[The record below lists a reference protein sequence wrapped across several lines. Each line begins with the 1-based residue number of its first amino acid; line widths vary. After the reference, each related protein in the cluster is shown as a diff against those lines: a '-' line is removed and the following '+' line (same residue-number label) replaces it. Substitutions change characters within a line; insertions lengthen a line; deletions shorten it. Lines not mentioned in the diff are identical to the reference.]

1 MFFRQLLERTNEWS
15 EKVEPIMRAVKETR
29 DVELTWTRPRFLQV
43 GSGGGYAA
51 TDAACGQTF
60 QLVVSHAVAVDGDL
74 LLCPLLSHIQVA
86 QPGDASARVDH
97 IKGALVLRALRP
109 LQAGELLTLPYASWM
124 ENWQLMLR
132 HGVVD
137 ADNLNE
143 AAAVS
148 TGNAPSLLQELV
160 KTKLLPDSAVMAA
173 RPH

>member
-1 MFFRQLLERTNEWS
+1 M
-15 EKVEPIMRAVKETR
+15 
-29 DVELTWTRPRFLQV
+29 
-43 GSGGGYAA
+43 
-51 TDAACGQTF
+51 
-60 QLVVSHAVAVDGDL
+60 
-74 LLCPLLSHIQVA
+74 LCPLLSHIQVA

>member
-1 MFFRQLLERTNEWS
+1 MT
-15 EKVEPIMRAVKETR
+15 
-29 DVELTWTRPRFLQV
+29 
-43 GSGGGYAA
+43 
-51 TDAACGQTF
+51 
-60 QLVVSHAVAVDGDL
+60 VDKDL

-86 QPGDASARVDH
+86 HPRDASARVDQT
-97 IKGALVLRALRP
+97 KGALVLRALRP

-148 TGNAPSLLQELV
+148 TGHAPRLLQQLV
-160 KTKLLPDSAVMAA
+160 KTKLLPDNAVTAA
-173 RPH
+173 CPH